1 MERSLRKF
9 FDFYEELNV
18 AELLQH
24 IWSFT
29 DITSKF
35 VFIDQSKTRISVT
48 LDLLKKKW
56 SKDLIALE
64 TVDAKKCFLKP
75 KRQF

>member
-1 MERSLRKF
+1 MRKC

-24 IWSFT
+24 IGSFT

-35 VFIDQSKTRISVT
+35 VFTDHSKARISVT
-48 LDLLKKKW
+48 LDLLKKK
-56 SKDLIALE
+56 
-64 TVDAKKCFLKP
+64 
-75 KRQF
+75 

>member
-1 MERSLRKF
+1 MERSMRKF

-35 VFIDQSKTRISVT
+35 VFTDHSKARISVT
-48 LDLLKKKW
+48 LDLLKKK
-56 SKDLIALE
+56 
-64 TVDAKKCFLKP
+64 
-75 KRQF
+75 